1 MPLQLRQLSC
11 FLLFC
16 FYGLSLS
23 AQDSS
28 ADWKMIKET
37 EQCTVYTR
45 LSALSSIKEVK
56 VVATFDTEVD
66 KFMSVLNNV
75 PAYTDWVYK
84 CGKARRLKTITKNEF
99 IYYVT
104 SDVPFPMKDR
114 DIIIHS
120 KQWFDPEIQ
129 GYRTRSVGLPAFI
142 DEEAKYVRVP
152 MLSSNWAIQPTEDDK
167 VKVEY
172 QILTEPGGSLPIW
185 LVNLAI
191 TSGPLKTM
199 KGLAKYL
206 AR

>member
-1 MPLQLRQLSC
+1 MPLQLRLISC
-11 FLLFC
+11 LLLLF
-16 FYGLSLS
+16 FYGSYLS
-23 AQDSS
+23 AQDNPE
-28 ADWKMIKET
+28 DWKMIKET

-45 LSALSSIKEVK
+45 ISTLSSIKEVK
-56 VVATFDTEVD
+56 IIAIFDTEVD

-75 PAYTDWVYK
+75 PAYTNWVYK
-84 CGKARRLKTITKNEF
+84 CGKAHRLKTITKNEF

-104 SDVPFPMKDR
+104 SDVPFPLKDR
-114 DIIIHS
+114 DVIIHS

-129 GYRTRSVGLPAFI
+129 GYRIRSVGLPAFI
-142 DEEAKYVRVP
+142 DEETKYVRVP